1 VQQSPLFLQ
10 AEPTAWHLQR
20 PLTQFI
26 VPQHSLLARHAAPLD
41 PQH

>member
-1 VQQSPLFLQ
+1 VQQSPLLRH

-20 PLTQFI
+20 PLTQFM
-26 VPQHSLLARHAAPLD
+26 VPQHSLLARQAAPLV